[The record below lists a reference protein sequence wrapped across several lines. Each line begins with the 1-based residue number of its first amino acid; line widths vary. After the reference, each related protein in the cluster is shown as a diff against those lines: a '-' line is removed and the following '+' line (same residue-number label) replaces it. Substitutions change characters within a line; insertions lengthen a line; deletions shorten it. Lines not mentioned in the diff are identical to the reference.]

1 MQKVDKIVKK
11 IQSNQ
16 NLKSIHQVFE
26 LYPELGELYYKEQQ
40 GLEVDL
46 NEEKFKK
53 KKLLLD

>member
-1 MQKVDKIVKK
+1 
-11 IQSNQ
+11 
-16 NLKSIHQVFE
+16 VFE